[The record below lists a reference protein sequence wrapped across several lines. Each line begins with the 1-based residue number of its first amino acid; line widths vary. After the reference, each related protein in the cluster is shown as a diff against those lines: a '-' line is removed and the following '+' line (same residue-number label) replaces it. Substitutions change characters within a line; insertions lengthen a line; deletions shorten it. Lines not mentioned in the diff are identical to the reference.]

1 MLFVRDAGTKNGLSQ
16 GSTEASTA
24 AEHEN
29 QFLLAHYKQAVQRD
43 QTLEQKV

>member
-16 GSTEASTA
+16 GSTTEASTA

-43 QTLEQKV
+43 QT